1 MNFNAGGSTAMNG
14 MAVGSMFGAK
24 GAAIGAGVGLLAGLF
39 STDRSEAALKAQ
51 QQYNDAVVKNTI
63 TSLFDRERAQQVE
76 RMRTARA
83 LQSYQAQGK
92 TQISTVRAG
101 YGAADLIGAS
111 AQALAQAIDYQTT
124 QALEATRFN
133 YAVGFDNYL
142 TDIEATSQQ
151 GVNSLQRTINAA
163 PQQPMDIYG
172 MFKAGKSVY
181 DGYKQIGG
189 GSGGFSAGLQFG
201 SGTPQSASNNPMPSQ
216 YSLPS
221 NLNLQFTGNMN
232 QTFNPF

>member
-1 MNFNAGGSTAMNG
+1 MNINAGLSAATSGANAGSL
-14 MAVGSMFGAK
+14 FGPQ
-24 GAAIGAGVGLLAGLF
+24 GTVIGAGVGLLAGLF
-39 STDRSEAALKAQ
+39 SADRSKAALKAQ

-63 TSLFDRERAQQVE
+63 TDLFDRERAQQVE

-142 TDIEATSQQ
+142 TSLEQTTNR
-151 GVNSLQRTINAA
+151 GVNTLQQNIDIGQ
-163 PQQPMDIYG
+163 QQPVDIYST
-172 MFKAGKSVY
+172 FKAGKQLY
-181 DGYKQIGG
+181 GDFKQMRS
-189 GSGGFSAGLQFG
+189 GSTS
-201 SGTPQSASNNPMPSQ
+201 SSASTS
-216 YSLPS
+216 SS
-221 NLNLQFTGNMN
+221 S
-232 QTFNPF
+232 

>member
-1 MNFNAGGSTAMNG
+1 MNFNAGASTAMNG
-14 MAVGSMFGAK
+14 MSVGSLFGPK
-24 GAAIGAGVGLLAGLF
+24 GAAIGAGVGLIAGLF
-39 STDRSEAALKAQ
+39 SADRSKAALKAQ

-63 TSLFDRERAQQVE
+63 TDLFDTERAQQVE

-142 TDIEATSQQ
+142 TNINQITNKGVNAVQQ
-151 GVNSLQRTINAA
+151 GVDTGQ
-163 PQQPMDIYG
+163 QQPLNIYS
-172 MFKAGKSVY
+172 MFKAGKELYS
-181 DGYKQIGG
+181 GLKG

-201 SGTPQSASNNPMPSQ
+201 SGTPQNASTNPMPSS

-221 NLNLQFTGNMN
+221 NVNLQFKG
-232 QTFNPF
+232 F

>member
-1 MNFNAGGSTAMNG
+1 MNINAGISTAMTG
-14 MAVGSMFGAK
+14 MNAGSQFGPK
-24 GAAIGAGVGLLAGLF
+24 GSIIGAGVGLLAGLS
-39 STDRSEAALKAQ
+39 STDKSKAALKAQ

-63 TSLFDRERAQQVE
+63 TDLFDRERAQQVE

-142 TDIEATSQQ
+142 TSLEQTTNK
-151 GVNSLQRTINAA
+151 GVNTLQQNIDIGQ
-163 PQQPMDIYG
+163 QQPVDISS
-172 MFKAGKSVY
+172 MFKAGKQLY
-181 DGYKQIGG
+181 GDFKQMG
-189 GSGGFSAGLQFG
+189 GSNTGFSAGLQFG
-201 SGTPQSASNNPMPSQ
+201 SGTPQGASNNPMPSQ

>member
-39 STDRSEAALKAQ
+39 SADRPKAALKAQ

-63 TSLFDRERAQQVE
+63 TDLFDKERAQQVE

-124 QALEATRFN
+124 QALAGVN
-133 YAVGFDNYL
+133 LNHQVLYDNYL
-142 TDIEATSQQ
+142 TSIDQISNRGDTQIQREIKESYLHNNFSIKSMMEQ
-151 GVNSLQRTINAA
+151 GKS
-163 PQQPMDIYG
+163 MMGGMGGGGG
-172 MFKAGKSVY
+172 MFTNVNN
-181 DGYKQIGG
+181 G
-189 GSGGFSAGLQFG
+189 GSGGIMGTG
-201 SGTPQSASNNPMPSQ
+201 SGGGYSGTMDYGSLSGVSNVNWSGGG
-216 YSLPS
+216 SLGIS
-221 NLNLQFTGNMN
+221 
-232 QTFNPF
+232 

>member
-1 MNFNAGGSTAMNG
+1 MNINAGLSAATSGMN
-14 MAVGSMFGAK
+14 VGSQFGPM

-39 STDRSEAALKAQ
+39 SEDKSKAALKAQ
-51 QQYNDAVVKNTI
+51 QRYNDAVVKNTI
-63 TSLFDRERAQQVE
+63 TDLFDRERAQQVE

-133 YAVGFDNYL
+133 YAIGFDNYL
-142 TDIEATSQQ
+142 TSLEQTTNQ
-151 GVNSLQRTINAA
+151 GVNTLQQNIDIGQ
-163 PQQPMDIYG
+163 QQPVDIYS
-172 MFKAGKSVY
+172 MFKAGKQLY
-181 DGYKQIGG
+181 GDFKQMRS
-189 GSGGFSAGLQFG
+189 GSKS
-201 SGTPQSASNNPMPSQ
+201 SSASTS
-216 YSLPS
+216 SS
-221 NLNLQFTGNMN
+221 SSS
-232 QTFNPF
+232 